1 LPAQSNPDRRPQND
15 PAAKRVERA
24 TIPYRSVYL
33 VVGVAVSA
41 AAAWW
46 YISRKVP
53 APTPAPSSAATESA
67 ARFTAIEGNVR
78 AKPVDRADWI
88 SAALNVLLHRGDLVS
103 TASDATAEITFF
115 DDTVLRVRPG
125 SLLTIEET
133 SVNPATGDRRVV
145 SQLGR
150 GHVNLNAPKGTGNS
164 VREFRTS
171 TMTMRV
177 GDEVVGDLHVGET
190 GDSNV
195 KIFRGTAAV
204 QTTRGQNVSLGQNEG
219 LTVDASGHAG
229 DKVALPAAPVLASPV
244 NEGELQYPN
253 PANATT
259 LLLWKAIPGA
269 VSYHVTVDFSPQFN
283 RPLVDR
289 ARKGLSLEL
298 HGLDVGKYYWRV
310 AAVNDKGLEG
320 SFSEAARF
328 SVSRASGIATTAQPP
343 SLEIEALDVR
353 ANILQV
359 KGKTEPGSTVTLNG
373 HEIDLLPDGSFNEFV
388 TLGKTGRQ
396 DVKIR
401 AVGLSGGV
409 REVTRSVLVAY

>member
-1 LPAQSNPDRRPQND
+1 MPAQSDPDRRPQND
-15 PAAKRVERA
+15 PAAKGAERA

-33 VVGVAVSA
+33 VVGVAVLA

-46 YISRKVP
+46 YISRKAP
-53 APTPAPSSAATESA
+53 APTPAPSAATESA

-78 AKPVDRADWI
+78 AKPIDKADWI

-133 SVNPATGDRRVV
+133 SGRVV

-310 AAVNDKGLEG
+310 AAVSDKGLEG
-320 SFSEAARF
+320 SFSESARF
-328 SVSRASGIATTAQPP
+328 SVSRATGTATTAQPP

-353 ANILQV
+353 SNILQV

-373 HEIDLLPDGSFNEFV
+373 HEIDLQPDGSFNEFV
-388 TLGKTGRQ
+388 TLEKTGRQ